1 MCAHNHLN
9 PIKLERQLQMREL
22 ERMFDEVLFV
32 LYHFHSNTHV
42 VSMMFM
48 KNKIS
53 DEPKL
58 KPFHSM
64 ISNLH
69 GLIVISF
76 LMLMLVIR
84 LDLIYS

>member
-1 MCAHNHLN
+1 
-9 PIKLERQLQMREL
+9 MREL

-32 LYHFHSNTHV
+32 LYHFHSNAHV

-58 KPFHSM
+58 KPLHSM
-64 ISNLH
+64 KSNLH

-76 LMLMLVIR
+76 LVFLLVIR
-84 LDLIYS
+84 LGLVRS